1 MMMNAVPQ
9 VQFIIA
15 GQNDSNEE
23 KSIKLKRKPL
33 NNIRK
38 LKEADALND
47 HEQVIWSCFAGM
59 NLHHK

>member
-1 MMMNAVPQ
+1 MMNAVPQ

-47 HEQVIWSCFAGM
+47 HEQVI
-59 NLHHK
+59 